1 MNNWF
6 IYLVRTARGA
16 LYTGITR
23 DVERRFAEH
32 SAGGVKAAKALRGR
46 GPLTLVFQQGL
57 PDKSSALVAEARIKK
72 WGKAKKEALVRGE
85 IELQQAMTE
94 TA

>member
-1 MNNWF
+1 MSGWF
-6 IYLVRTARGA
+6 VYLIRTRQGA

-46 GPLTLVFQQGL
+46 GPLELVFQHAL
-57 PDKSSALVAEARIKK
+57 PDKSAALVMEARIKK
-72 WGKAKKEALVRGE
+72 WNKAQKEALVRGE
-85 IELQQAMTE
+85 VELPE
-94 TA
+94 VVSDP